1 LNNKGILPYSKEA
14 QNTCAGLYKEVWYR
28 SHWNSGIIYFFCV

>member
-14 QNTCAGLYKEVWYR
+14 QNTCAGLYKEV
-28 SHWNSGIIYFFCV
+28 